1 MEKQHFVN
9 LHFSSVG
16 GQNFS
21 HLEEKVIEEILSSW
35 PHLRVFSK
43 TLFGNVVPLSCG
55 KGFKTLLALPFE
67 SQILP

>member
-1 MEKQHFVN
+1 MKIYEKAAFVN

-35 PHLRVFSK
+35 PNLRVF
-43 TLFGNVVPLSCG
+43 GNVLPLSCG